1 MKTFRVIGIALFA
14 VLFCINFTSC
24 SEDEPGGSG
33 TTSAKKLVAATLY
46 NGSLVIVYSY
56 DKQGRLIKSES
67 EERTFHYTWPDGAF
81 TIERYGYGKR
91 ILPINN
97 GLLERLY
104 DDEMRYDLT
113 YNASKKLSVVRDTY
127 LNREMSCFWDGN
139 KLKQI
144 DINYMNHDYN
154 DKSVEFT
161 YSGKTC
167 KGYSPMHVFVCE
179 DYLFDFDFT
188 MALPEMVGLKT
199 NQLVSMIKDDYSTT
213 EFSYTFT
220 EDGYLESCT
229 EHRTT
234 PNGYRDWTRVY
245 KFIWK

>member
-1 MKTFRVIGIALFA
+1 MKTFRFVGIVLFA
-14 VLFCINFTSC
+14 VLLCVNFTSC

-33 TTSAKKLVAATLY
+33 TTSAKKLVAAHLY
-46 NGSLVIVYSY
+46 DGSLVIVYSY

-81 TIERYGYGKR
+81 TIERNGKGKS

-104 DDEMRYDLT
+104 DNEMRYDLT

-127 LNREMSCFWDGN
+127 LNREMSCFWDGD

-199 NQLVSMIKDDYSTT
+199 NQLVSMIKDDDSTT

-234 PNGYRDWTRVY
+234 PDYGDRTRVH

>member
-1 MKTFRVIGIALFA
+1 MKTFRFVGIALFA
-14 VLFCINFTSC
+14 VLLCVNFTSC
-24 SEDEPGGSG
+24 SEDEPEGSG
-33 TTSAKKLVAATLY
+33 TTSAKKLVAAHLY
-46 NGSLVIVYSY
+46 DGSLVIVYSY

-67 EERTFHYTWPDGAF
+67 EVRTYHYTWPDGAF
-81 TIERYGYGKR
+81 TIERNGKGKK

-97 GLLERLY
+97 GLLERLN
-104 DDEMRYDLT
+104 DGGQMLYDLT
-113 YNASKKLSVVRDTY
+113 YNASKKLSVVRVRDTY
-127 LNREMSCFWDGN
+127 HNWKKSCFWDGD

-144 DINYMNHDYN
+144 DE
-154 DKSVEFT
+154 SVEFT

-167 KGYSPMHVFVCE
+167 KGYSPMHVYVCG
-179 DYLFDFDFT
+179 DYLFDFDFA

-220 EDGYLESCT
+220 EDGYVESCT

-234 PNGYRDWTRVY
+234 LEYGDRTMVH

>member
-1 MKTFRVIGIALFA
+1 MKTFRFVGIVLFA
-14 VLFCINFTSC
+14 VLLCVNFTSC

-33 TTSAKKLVAATLY
+33 TTSAKKLVAANLY
-46 NGSLVIVYSY
+46 DGSLVIVYSY

-67 EERTFHYTWPDGAF
+67 EERTYHYTWPDGAF
-81 TIERYGYGKR
+81 TIERDGNGKN

-97 GLLERLY
+97 GLLERL
-104 DDEMRYDLT
+104 DDGLYYELT
-113 YNASKKLSVVRDTY
+113 YNTSKKLSTVVGGH
-127 LNREMSCFWDGN
+127 LSASCVWDGD

-144 DINYMNHDYN
+144 DADYG
-154 DKSVEFT
+154 DFVRSVEFT

-167 KGYSPMHVFVCE
+167 KGYSPMHAFVCA
-179 DYLFDFDFT
+179 DYLFDFDFA
-188 MALPEMVGLKT
+188 MALPEMVGLTT
-199 NQLVSMIKDDYSTT
+199 NQLVSMIKDDDSTT

-234 PNGYRDWTRVY
+234 PNGYGDRTRVH